1 MDYQKL
7 GELTERAL
15 GNCEAVSVVV
25 YDDGTSYVALRN
37 GDDEYVSKPHS
48 DDITLE
54 LFEEKLNA
62 IEGGRGL

>member
-25 YDDGTSYVALRN
+25 YDDGTSYVTLRN
-37 GDDEYVSKPHS
+37 GDDEYVSKAHS

-54 LFEEKLNA
+54 LFEEKLSA

>member
-25 YDDGTSYVALRN
+25 YDDGTSYVTLRN
-37 GDDEYVSKPHS
+37 GGDEYVSKTHS

-54 LFEEKLNA
+54 LFEEKLDA